1 MNAQVPTYNLSI
13 YVANRPGALARIAQ
27 TFSRRG
33 FNIESLVVSAGAT
46 GDFSRMTITAKGDE
60 AGLEQVIMQCSKLV
74 DVLACREHT
83 DEEVVARELALVK
96 VAVDS
101 HQRGEVLQIADHFR
115 AKTVDLSENSIV
127 LEATGSS
134 EKLDA
139 MVDLMRKYKIIE
151 LVRTGKVIMAR
162 GERET
167 EIRRGGFAVAR
178 SRRARLSAG
187 SAASVETGIWN
198 PDKINIILDFI
209 KSRFVLLRNL
219 FN

>member
-1 MNAQVPTYNLSI
+1 MSGTEKNMNKEQLAHNLSI

-33 FNIESLVVSAGAT
+33 FNIESLVVSAAGT
-46 GDFSRMTITAKGDE
+46 NGDFSRMTITAKGDE

-83 DEEVVARELALVK
+83 DEEVVMREMALVK
-96 VAVDS
+96 LAVEPS
-101 HQRGEVLQIADHFR
+101 HRSEVLQIAEHFR
-115 AKTVDLSENSIV
+115 AKTVDLTEKSMI

-139 MVDLMRKYKIIE
+139 MVDLLRKFKIVE

-167 EIRRGGFAVAR
+167 
-178 SRRARLSAG
+178 
-187 SAASVETGIWN
+187 
-198 PDKINIILDFI
+198 
-209 KSRFVLLRNL
+209 
-219 FN
+219 

>member
-1 MNAQVPTYNLSI
+1 MNTQVPTYNLSI

-33 FNIESLVVSAGAT
+33 FNIESLVVSPGAT
-46 GDFSRMTITAKGDE
+46 GDFSRMTITAKGDK
-60 AGLEQVIMQCSKLV
+60 AGLEQIIMQCSKLV

-101 HQRGEVLQIADHFR
+101 SQRGEVLQIADHFR
-115 AKTVDLSENSIV
+115 AKTVDLSDKSIV

-139 MVDLMRKYKIIE
+139 MVDLLRKFKIIE
-151 LVRTGKVIMAR
+151 IVRTGKVIVAR

-167 EIRRGGFAVAR
+167 
-178 SRRARLSAG
+178 
-187 SAASVETGIWN
+187 
-198 PDKINIILDFI
+198 
-209 KSRFVLLRNL
+209 
-219 FN
+219 

>member
-1 MNAQVPTYNLSI
+1 MNKEPLAHNLSI

-33 FNIESLVVSAGAT
+33 FNIESLVVSAAGT
-46 GDFSRMTITAKGDE
+46 NGDFSRMTITAKGDE
-60 AGLEQVIMQCSKLV
+60 AGLEQVIMQCYKLV

-83 DEEVVARELALVK
+83 DEEVVMREMALVK
-96 VAVDS
+96 LAVES
-101 HQRGEVLQIADHFR
+101 SQRSEVLQIADHFR
-115 AKTVDLSENSIV
+115 AKSVDLTEKSMI

-139 MVDLMRKYKIIE
+139 MVDLLRKFKIVE

-167 EIRRGGFAVAR
+167 
-178 SRRARLSAG
+178 
-187 SAASVETGIWN
+187 
-198 PDKINIILDFI
+198 
-209 KSRFVLLRNL
+209 
-219 FN
+219 

>member
-1 MNAQVPTYNLSI
+1 MNKEPSAHNLSI

-60 AGLEQVIMQCSKLV
+60 AWLEQVIMQCSKLV

-83 DEEVVARELALVK
+83 DEEVVAREMALVK
-96 VAVDS
+96 VAAEPA
-101 HQRGEVLQIADHFR
+101 QRSEVLQIADHFR

-167 EIRRGGFAVAR
+167 
-178 SRRARLSAG
+178 
-187 SAASVETGIWN
+187 
-198 PDKINIILDFI
+198 
-209 KSRFVLLRNL
+209 
-219 FN
+219 

>member
-1 MNAQVPTYNLSI
+1 MNKEASAHNLSI

-60 AGLEQVIMQCSKLV
+60 SGLEQIIMQCSKLV

-101 HQRGEVLQIADHFR
+101 HQRG
-115 AKTVDLSENSIV
+115 
-127 LEATGSS
+127 
-134 EKLDA
+134 
-139 MVDLMRKYKIIE
+139 
-151 LVRTGKVIMAR
+151 
-162 GERET
+162 
-167 EIRRGGFAVAR
+167 
-178 SRRARLSAG
+178 
-187 SAASVETGIWN
+187 
-198 PDKINIILDFI
+198 
-209 KSRFVLLRNL
+209 
-219 FN
+219 

>member
-1 MNAQVPTYNLSI
+1 MRETEKNMSKESLSHNLSI

-33 FNIESLVVSAGAT
+33 FNIESLVVSPGAT
-46 GDFSRMTITAKGDE
+46 GDFSRMTITANGDE

-96 VAVDS
+96 LAVEPA
-101 HQRGEVLQIADHFR
+101 QRSEVLQIADHFR
-115 AKTVDLSENSIV
+115 AKTVDLSEKSMV
-127 LEATGSS
+127 LEATGGSQ
-134 EKLDA
+134 KLDA
-139 MVDLMRKYKIIE
+139 MVDLLRKFKIIE

-167 EIRRGGFAVAR
+167 
-178 SRRARLSAG
+178 
-187 SAASVETGIWN
+187 
-198 PDKINIILDFI
+198 
-209 KSRFVLLRNL
+209 
-219 FN
+219 

>member
-1 MNAQVPTYNLSI
+1 MSKELLAHNLSI

-33 FNIESLVVSAGAT
+33 FNIESLVVSAAGT
-46 GDFSRMTITAKGDE
+46 NGDFSRMTITAKGDE

-74 DVLACREHT
+74 DVLACREHL

-96 VAVDS
+96 VAADS
-101 HQRGEVLQIADHFR
+101 SQRGEVLQIADHFR
-115 AKTVDLSENSIV
+115 AKTVDLSDTSIV

-139 MVDLMRKYKIIE
+139 MVNLLRKYRIIE

-167 EIRRGGFAVAR
+167 
-178 SRRARLSAG
+178 
-187 SAASVETGIWN
+187 
-198 PDKINIILDFI
+198 
-209 KSRFVLLRNL
+209 
-219 FN
+219 